1 VKSPDQLLDLY
12 FKSVGRGASLLLN
25 LPPNR
30 RGQLHEHDIRTLMA
44 FRARREAIFADNL
57 VRDAEITSSDVRGGS
72 QAYGAQN
79 LVDGNPETYWATDDD
94 VKAPG
99 VVLTFRKPITFNVIE
114 LREYLPLGQRVE
126 RFAVDVEREGAWHE
140 IGRGTSIGNRRLLR
154 VDTCTTIRVRI
165 RITESPVCPAISKLG
180 LYLDPSR

>member
-1 VKSPDQLLDLY
+1 
-12 FKSVGRGASLLLN
+12 
-25 LPPNR
+25 
-30 RGQLHEHDIRTLMA
+30 
-44 FRARREAIFADNL
+44 
-57 VRDAEITSSDVRGGS
+57 
-72 QAYGAQN
+72 
-79 LVDGNPETYWATDDD
+79 
-94 VKAPG
+94 
-99 VVLTFRKPITFNVIE
+99 
-114 LREYLPLGQRVE
+114 VE